1 MSLEVSRLSRND
13 SDWHHLVYLCRWTG
27 TLIADEHGVYD
38 PSSSADRM
46 VLGIRGQVSELERD
60 SAVHRMVEARWRRAR
75 RGEAFTI
82 PPAGYDLDELG
93 QLEMSSDEAVQAAVH
108 RVFHKFEELGA
119 GRQVY
124 LWWREQGLPFPVR
137 RMLPRSH
144 PIVWV
149 PVGYR
154 MIHNMLR
161 HPIYGGAFVFGR
173 SETLRELDPQTQK
186 LSLRRGRRGM
196 VDWPVLIGGPSSGI
210 HLFRNVPQKPGEP
223 ARQQR
228 DSSPRR
234 RSSPRSRS

>member
-1 MSLEVSRLSRND
+1 M
-13 SDWHHLVYLCRWTG
+13 
-27 TLIADEHGVYD
+27 
-38 PSSSADRM
+38 
-46 VLGIRGQVSELERD
+46 
-60 SAVHRMVEARWRRAR
+60 
-75 RGEAFTI
+75 
-82 PPAGYDLDELG
+82 
-93 QLEMSSDEAVQAAVH
+93 
-108 RVFHKFEELGA
+108 FHKFEGAGA

-186 LSLRRGRRGM
+186 LSLRRGRRG
-196 VDWPVLIGGPSSGI
+196 WSTGPS
-210 HLFRNVPQKPGEP
+210 
-223 ARQQR
+223 
-228 DSSPRR
+228 
-234 RSSPRSRS
+234 